1 MMTSDDRPAAVGS
14 AHRAGDLRLR
24 TQATQCNAD
33 PAEACRLEQLPARLR
48 GHCAIAGLGACAK
61 ADVDTFAERRASD
74 LSHEVQRAE
83 NRVDAFAARS
93 QYRDQAERRTGI
105 ATPSDSESHY
115 QDQVERRMRVLR

>member
-1 MMTSDDRPAAVGS
+1 MRVGVHTRSIPS
-14 AHRAGDLRLR
+14 AR
-24 TQATQCNAD
+24 
-33 PAEACRLEQLPARLR
+33 R
-48 GHCAIAGLGACAK
+48 GHTGARERAVMDTTKTRTTALTIALAAMLAAGLGACAK

-83 NRVDAFAARS
+83 NRADAFAARS

-105 ATPSDSESHY
+105 ETPSDSESHY

>member
-1 MMTSDDRPAAVGS
+1 MRVGGHTRSIPS
-14 AHRAGDLRLR
+14 AR
-24 TQATQCNAD
+24 
-33 PAEACRLEQLPARLR
+33 R
-48 GHCAIAGLGACAK
+48 GHTGARERAVMDTTKTRTTALTIALAAMLAAGLGACAK

-105 ATPSDSESHY
+105 ETPSDSESHY
-115 QDQVERRMRVLR
+115 QDQIERRMRVLR

>member
-1 MMTSDDRPAAVGS
+1 MRVGGHTRSIPS
-14 AHRAGDLRLR
+14 AR
-24 TQATQCNAD
+24 
-33 PAEACRLEQLPARLR
+33 R
-48 GHCAIAGLGACAK
+48 GHTGARERAVMDTTKTRTTALTIALAAMLAAGLGACAK

-105 ATPSDSESHY
+105 ETPSGSESHY

>member
-1 MMTSDDRPAAVGS
+1 MRVGGHTRSIPS
-14 AHRAGDLRLR
+14 AR
-24 TQATQCNAD
+24 
-33 PAEACRLEQLPARLR
+33 R
-48 GHCAIAGLGACAK
+48 GHTGARERAVMDTTKTRTTALTIALAAMLAAGLGACAK

-105 ATPSDSESHY
+105 ETPSDSESHY

>member
-1 MMTSDDRPAAVGS
+1 MRVGVHTRSIPS
-14 AHRAGDLRLR
+14 AR
-24 TQATQCNAD
+24 
-33 PAEACRLEQLPARLR
+33 R
-48 GHCAIAGLGACAK
+48 GHTGARERAVMDTTKKTRTTALTIALAAMLAAGLGACAK

-105 ATPSDSESHY
+105 ETPSDSESHY